1 VRVTGYLIKN
11 HRSIDHHLT
20 SYNQR
25 GDEYLTK
32 SANTNSDWVKVI
44 HMAPKTN
51 SITNKG
57 PLLALAVNTDITNEG
72 IAQTGLVAVEEPEGD
87 VTGDVITW
95 VALIVPYIY
104 HNMERLVAYVLSK
117 MTVSMSYAIL
127 LEES

>member
-1 VRVTGYLIKN
+1 
-11 HRSIDHHLT
+11 
-20 SYNQR
+20 
-25 GDEYLTK
+25 
-32 SANTNSDWVKVI
+32 
-44 HMAPKTN
+44 MAPKTN